1 MKFIYIILITLGVG
15 YYVSHAETMTVIDYM
30 IMFAVA
36 SFVGKLLKEYEK
48 TSKNINDLKKYRTI
62 DKVIKKYGVPDN
74 IEQFAEYK
82 KYTFKKSTNGWGHN
96 KYKVDIFTLQNDQ
109 LVKHERFYE

>member
-62 DKVIKKYGVPDN
+62 EKVIKKYGVPDN

-82 KYTFKKSTNGWGHN
+82 KYTFKKSTRLFNL